1 MRMDRGRQVA
11 APTDGDGERAAGED
25 SPGGGNVREADKR
38 GEEPFIPNEMAESA
52 KLILEFLAAI
62 GVSCFRNIAERKT

>member
-1 MRMDRGRQVA
+1 MSGRGI
-11 APTDGDGERAAGED
+11 GED
-25 SPGGGNVREADKR
+25 SPGGGNGREADKR